1 MAIHDTIGDFITTL
15 RNGSMATKPVVSV
28 RHSKLRESIASIL
41 KQQGYLFDYIQ
52 KERGNGIKDLEIKLK
67 FKGDQPVLAG
77 IRRESKPG
85 CRRYYQYAEIPPV
98 LGGLGISILSTSR
111 GILTGNQ
118 ARKQKVGGELLCSV
132 W

>member
-41 KQQGYLFDYIQ
+41 KHQGYLFDYIV
-52 KERGNGIKDLEIKLK
+52 KERSNGIKDLEIKLK
-67 FKGDQPVLAG
+67 FKGDQPALAG

-85 CRRYYQYAEIPPV
+85 CRRYYQYGEIPPV
-98 LGGLGISILSTSR
+98 LGGLGISILTTSR